1 MFYSEEL
8 SGPIFMKIA
17 QKLAFESTKRSPCS
31 DFQFSFFGSR
41 YGLLTSSFVIKV
53 GVKWLYLQR
62 KIENW
67 KSEQGDLLVDS
78 KASFCAIFVK
88 IGPLSSSE

>member
-31 DFQFSFFGSR
+31 DFQFSIFRSR
-41 YGLLTSSFVIKV
+41 YSHFTPTLITKLD
-53 GVKWLYLQR
+53 VKRPYLEP
-62 KIENW
+62 KKENW
-67 KSEQGDLLVDS
+67 KSEQGDLLVDP
-78 KASFCAIFVK
+78 KASCCNVFVK
-88 IGPLSSSE
+88 VGPLGFPE

>member
-1 MFYSEEL
+1 MTQYVRCVFYSEEI
-8 SGPIFMKIA
+8 SGPIFTKMA
-17 QKLAFESTKRSPCS
+17 HKLAFEHYTPNLQQKFFKVDVKR
-31 DFQFSFFGSR
+31 R
-41 YGLLTSSFVIKV
+41 YLG
-53 GVKWLYLQR
+53 R

-88 IGPLSSSE
+88 IDPLSSSE